1 MITGSWGPGKGEWMT
16 IEEQRYLE
24 ECKKVLK
31 QEQTQIVKMAF
42 DYGLQIPE
50 IRRLVQSNQS
60 AECMK
65 EIVFAMMEGISGEV
79 LDFLC
84 ENAFNPYQIKEIR
97 EGIARGL
104 SFEQVRSYAV
114 QEMSANKMKK
124 MRTQLEETVKEKNGA
139 KDDGSVKEYMKNL
152 MQIMEDS
159 IRQFKESNERFDIL
173 SSLVKEHVVEEKN
186 QEIQDLYENLKH
198 KDKSIQELQRKIEE
212 RDKTIADLEKALS
225 DKKAEEQKPPV
236 VSAKSED
243 KKDEILLEA
252 GVRTEQ
258 GKQTL
263 KKRMFGWFALR
274 DHKIPKDVLEK
285 IMEADLSTEQLEE
298 VRKCMESG
306 LNDQEISRVIANN
319 PSPERMQKLREILLL
334 IRSRREG
341 A

>member
-1 MITGSWGPGKGEWMT
+1 MT
-16 IEEQRYLE
+16 VEEQRYLD

-31 QEQTQIVKMAF
+31 QEQIEIVTMAM

-50 IRRLVQSNQS
+50 IRKLVQSNQS

-65 EIVFAMMEGISGEV
+65 EIVFAMMEGISDDV

-84 ENAFNPYQIKEIR
+84 ENEFNQYQIKEIR
-97 EGIARGL
+97 EGIVHGL
-104 SFEQVRSYAV
+104 SFEQIRSYATK
-114 QEMSANKMKK
+114 EMSANKMKK
-124 MRTQLEETVKEKNGA
+124 MRTQLEETIKEKDGA
-139 KDDGSVKEYMKNL
+139 KEDGSVKEYMKNL

-159 IRQFKESNERFDIL
+159 IKQFKESNERFDVL
-173 SSLVKEHVVEEKN
+173 SSLVKEHVVDEKN
-186 QEIQDLYENLKH
+186 REIQDLYENLKY
-198 KDKSIQELQRKIEE
+198 KDKSIQDLQHKIEE
-212 RDKTIADLEKALS
+212 RDKTIADLQAALS
-225 DKKAEEQKPPV
+225 SKKSEEHQRSA
-236 VSAKSED
+236 VSAEPQG
-243 KKDEILLEA
+243 KKEEILLEPDMRA
-252 GVRTEQ
+252 DQRR
-258 GKQTL
+258 QTL

-274 DHKIPKDVLEK
+274 DNKIPKDVLEK

-334 IRSRREG
+334 IRNRREG

>member
-1 MITGSWGPGKGEWMT
+1 MT
-16 IEEQRYLE
+16 IEEQRYLD

-31 QEQTQIVKMAF
+31 QEQIEVVTMAM

-50 IRRLVQSNQS
+50 IRKLVQSNQS

-65 EIVFAMMEGISGEV
+65 EIVFAMMEGISDDV

-84 ENAFNPYQIKEIR
+84 ENEFNQYQIKEIR
-97 EGIARGL
+97 EGIVHGL
-104 SFEQVRSYAV
+104 SFEQIRSYATK
-114 QEMSANKMKK
+114 EMSANKMKK
-124 MRTQLEETVKEKNGA
+124 MRTQLEETIKEKDGA
-139 KDDGSVKEYMKNL
+139 KEDGSVKEYMKNL

-159 IRQFKESNERFDIL
+159 IKQFKESNERFDVL
-173 SSLVKEHVVEEKN
+173 SSLVKEHVVDEKN
-186 QEIQDLYENLKH
+186 REIQDLYENLKY
-198 KDKSIQELQRKIEE
+198 KDKSIQDLQHKIEE
-212 RDKTIADLEKALS
+212 RDKTIADLQAALS
-225 DKKAEEQKPPV
+225 SKKSEEHQRPA
-236 VSAKSED
+236 VSAEPQG
-243 KKDEILLEA
+243 KKEEILLEPDMRA
-252 GVRTEQ
+252 DQRR
-258 GKQTL
+258 QTL

-274 DHKIPKDVLEK
+274 DNKIPKDVLEK

-334 IRSRREG
+334 IRNRREG